1 MNKFLFAIL
10 FSMMSTAVLA
20 QVTNQP
26 RNSLLKSTIPSDS
39 LSYLD
44 PKDYIIGGVTV
55 TGTKNLDKEVLDG

>member
-1 MNKFLFAIL
+1 
-10 FSMMSTAVLA
+10 MMSTAVLA

-55 TGTKNLDKEVLDG
+55 TGTKNLDKEVLLTI